1 MFDQYGT
8 GMAMQIS
15 LEQHKQ
21 RRDLLMFSALPDAP
35 VLPIEP
41 PTRAERVWQ
50 RLSLSVRTLRRS
62 SPTGGATAC
71 RPGAVGCR
79 DPLPSS

>member
-1 MFDQYGT
+1 MLDQYAT
-8 GMAMQIS
+8 GIAMHMA
-15 LEQHKQ
+15 LEQHKR

-35 VLPIEP
+35 VRPIDP

-50 RLSLSVRTLRRS
+50 LARSVRTLRRT
-62 SPTGGATAC
+62 SPTSHGAPC
-71 RPGAVGCR
+71 RPVAAGCR